1 MRGAAGVVADRAHR
15 VWRGR
20 LIDSDLAEPL
30 NGSNEWKDVVGV
42 GLDGGDDGSS
52 PHGGGDDDDV
62 DASGRRNDMTW
73 TNEGRGTPLCK
84 KKKTLFIYDGE

>member
-52 PHGGGDDDDV
+52 PHGGDDDD
-62 DASGRRNDMTW
+62 DAGASGRRNDMARTH
-73 TNEGRGTPLCK
+73 EDRGPSL
-84 KKKTLFIYDGE
+84 

>member
-52 PHGGGDDDDV
+52 PHGGDDDD
-62 DASGRRNDMTW
+62 DASGRRNDMARTH
-73 TNEGRGTPLCK
+73 EDRGPSL
-84 KKKTLFIYDGE
+84 

>member
-52 PHGGGDDDDV
+52 PHSGGDDDEV
-62 DASGRRNDMTW
+62 DASGRRNDMAW

-84 KKKTLFIYDGE
+84 KIPFFFYDGE

>member
-42 GLDGGDDGSS
+42 GLDGGDD
-52 PHGGGDDDDV
+52 DDV
-62 DASGRRNDMTW
+62 DASGRRNDMA
-73 TNEGRGTPLCK
+73 
-84 KKKTLFIYDGE
+84 

>member
-42 GLDGGDDGSS
+42 GLDGGDEGGERVFGHRGRGAAVGDDAAS
-52 PHGGGDDDDV
+52 GGD
-62 DASGRRNDMTW
+62 G
-73 TNEGRGTPLCK
+73 
-84 KKKTLFIYDGE
+84 

>member
-1 MRGAAGVVADRAHR
+1 MRGAAGVVADRAQR
-15 VWRGR
+15 LWRGR

-52 PHGGGDDDDV
+52 PHGGDDDD
-62 DASGRRNDMTW
+62 DAGASGKRNDMARTH
-73 TNEGRGTPLCK
+73 EDRGPSL
-84 KKKTLFIYDGE
+84 DVM